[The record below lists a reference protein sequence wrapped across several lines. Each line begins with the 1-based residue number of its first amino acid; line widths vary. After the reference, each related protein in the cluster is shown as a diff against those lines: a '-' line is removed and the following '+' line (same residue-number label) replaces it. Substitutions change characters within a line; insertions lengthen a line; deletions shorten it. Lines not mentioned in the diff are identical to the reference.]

1 MIDFDRDLGL
11 TQRVLD
17 AMTVRARTIQHNVAN
32 QNTPGFKRYEV
43 SFEAELRKAHAAG
56 EPGGDVHAK
65 VVRDESGP
73 AGQNNVSLFD
83 EMATLD
89 KVRLLFEVAAQR
101 AGSKFARL
109 NRAIFGR

>member
-1 MIDFDRDLGL
+1 
-11 TQRVLD
+11 
-17 AMTVRARTIQHNVAN
+17 
-32 QNTPGFKRYEV
+32 
-43 SFEAELRKAHAAG
+43 
-56 EPGGDVHAK
+56 VHPH